1 MITVTYAGYDITKYM
16 IVTSL
21 DRGLLPGIEYNT
33 KKVGRSDGE
42 KYVDRSIGR
51 KTIPMGFKLRYDLIK
66 KRRAL
71 AEILAQK
78 DPKPLIFSDEP
89 DKCWYAISTGD
100 ISVAENN
107 FLGSGEINW
116 IVPDGVSYD
125 VNPRIFSNI
134 SIDSAENQVL
144 DPEFRKKDK
153 YYKQWTARLNETN
166 GAHNILGADL
176 SDTNTIADKGEVKYN
191 GFYIMQNSNS
201 TTRNLSE
208 LKQGDKVWGRVAL
221 RIDKALQGD
230 TNGSKSAVAVIQE
243 LDYAGGKVLASHE
256 AKPAALNLGNF
267 QNLDIHFTISN
278 PNTKALNLITCLALG
293 SAVSYSKPQFN
304 LGEKLADFAEP
315 TAQLADY
322 VAVTN
327 HGTYKAWP
335 ILRATMN
342 GENGLVGVVNP
353 DDGILQ
359 FGNAEELDVIEG
371 QRTDKVISIP
381 MRNSASKFELNSPKA
396 KPDYPNYL
404 SNPETPNKPGTGD
417 IDWKSNAEAATPV
430 WPENKDNV
438 WAGPTLYTEIP
449 RNSSNKADGTFL
461 WRNRFN
467 FKPTKEAAGRIT
479 FTLQNDTDGTVLS
492 AVIRDSTRNRE
503 EFIIEFS
510 CFDVVQHKISLDRK
524 KWTGSFWEVSIER
537 TGDMQVVWKFSQFKA
552 FSGEGIEAA
561 RSEVYQATLPQIS
574 GKEIDGLC
582 CWFQKWGND
591 PTNKYAL
598 YMTWTDCKFYWTN
611 ETVTTNIPNLF
622 DDGDVLEIDV
632 LNRKVFLNGFE
643 NFKLHALGN
652 TWERFA
658 VEPGTTT
665 FLPVAS
671 SWANIFDFEV
681 ELRGAYI

>member
-304 LGEKLADFAEP
+304 LGEKLAEFAEP
-315 TAQLADY
+315 NAQLADY

-381 MRNSASKFELNSPKA
+381 MRNNASKFELNSPKA
-396 KPDYPNYL
+396 KPDYPNYGG
-404 SNPETPNKPGTGD
+404 NPDTPNKIGGD
-417 IDWKSNAEAATPV
+417 VDWTTRADVVMPI
-430 WPENKDNV
+430 WPENHDGV
-438 WAGPTLYTEIP
+438 WAGPTLYTDIP
-449 RNSSNKADGTFL
+449 KNTSNLDTGNFTY
-461 WRNRFN
+461 RSRFD
-467 FKPTKEAAGRIT
+467 FEPTKTTSGRLT
-479 FTLQNDTDGTVLS
+479 FTLQNSSLGSIVS
-492 AVIRDSTRNRE
+492 CVIRDSSRVRE
-503 EFIIEFS
+503 ELIVEFS
-510 CFDVVQHKISLDRK
+510 CFDKVQKRLTLDRK
-524 KWTGSFWEVSIER
+524 EWTGRFWEIQIQR
-537 TGDMQVVWKFSQFKA
+537 TSDTTVEWKFSKWKA
-552 FSGEGIEAA
+552 FSGEGIIASKA
-561 RSEVYQATLPQIS
+561 EVFSATLPEIS
-574 GKEIDGLC
+574 GVGIDGLC
-582 CWFQKWGND
+582 TWFQKWGDD
-591 PTNKYAL
+591 PTNEHAL
-598 YMTWTDCKFYWTN
+598 YMTWTDCKFYWDN
-611 ETVTTNIPNLF
+611 ETTFTNIPNLF

>member
-51 KTIPMGFKLRYDLIK
+51 KTIPMSFKLRYDLVK
-66 KRRAL
+66 KRRTL

-78 DPKPLIFSDEP
+78 EPQPLIFSDEP
-89 DKCWYAISTGD
+89 DKCWYAIPTGD

-125 VNPRIFSNI
+125 VNTRIFSNI

-166 GAHNILGADL
+166 GSHNILGADL
-176 SDTNTIADKGEVKYN
+176 SDTNTIADRGEIKYN

-201 TTRNLSE
+201 TARNLPE

-256 AKPAALNLGNF
+256 AKPAVLNLGNF
-267 QNLDIHFTISN
+267 QNLDIHFSISN

-293 SAVSYSKPQFN
+293 SAVSYSKPQYN
-304 LGEKLADFAEP
+304 LGSE
-315 TAQLADY
+315 LADY
-322 VAVTN
+322 SEPNKEMSNYLAVTN
-327 HGTYKAWP
+327 PGTYKTWP

-342 GENGLVGVVNP
+342 GENGLVGVVNQNE
-353 DDGILQ
+353 GILQ
-359 FGNAEELDVIEG
+359 FGNPEEIDMVSG
-371 QRTDKVISIP
+371 VRTEKVISIQ
-381 MRNSASKFELNSPKA
+381 MRNNGDVFELNSSKA
-396 KPDYPNYL
+396 KPHYPYFRQNPDTPNIIGGTIDWQA
-404 SNPETPNKPGTGD
+404 NPEG
-417 IDWKSNAEAATPV
+417 ATPV
-430 WPENKDNV
+430 FPTDNV
-438 WAGPTLYTEIP
+438 NVWIGPLMYKEIP
-449 RNSSNKADGTFL
+449 KNSSNQTTGNFEWL
-461 WRNRFN
+461 NRFN
-467 FKPTKEAAGRIT
+467 FKPTKIGGGRIQ
-479 FTLQNDTDGTVLS
+479 FTLQNNNGPVISLVVRDGTP
-492 AVIRDSTRNRE
+492 STE
-503 EFIIEFS
+503 QLIVEFN
-510 CFDVVQHKISLDRK
+510 CFNTTLKTVTLDRK
-524 KWTGSFWEVSIER
+524 KWNGSFWEMSISR
-537 TGDMQVVWKFSQFKA
+537 TSGTEITFKFSMWHS
-552 FSGEGIEAA
+552 FSGDTVNASAVEVFNINEPTLNEIGIDAMNIWFMKFGT
-561 RSEVYQATLPQIS
+561 YQPVTM
-574 GKEIDGLC
+574 D
-582 CWFQKWGND
+582 
-591 PTNKYAL
+591 
-598 YMTWTDCKFYWTN
+598 WTDTKFYWTN
-611 ETVTTNIPNLF
+611 ETVISNIPNLF
-622 DDGDVLEIDV
+622 DDGDILEIDTK
-632 LNRKVFLNGFE
+632 NRRVSINGVE
-643 NFKLHALGN
+643 NLKLHALGN
-652 TWERFA
+652 TWERFV

-671 SWANIFDFEV
+671 TWANMFDFEV
-681 ELRGAYI
+681 ELKGAYI

>member
-51 KTIPMGFKLRYDLIK
+51 KTIPMSFKLRYDLVK
-66 KRRAL
+66 KRRTL

-78 DPKPLIFSDEP
+78 EPQPLIFSDEP
-89 DKCWYAISTGD
+89 DKCWYAIPTGD
-100 ISVAENN
+100 VSVAENN

-153 YYKQWTARLNETN
+153 YYKPWTIKSN
-166 GAHNILGADL
+166 GTYQGHNILGADFTN
-176 SDTNTIADKGEVKYN
+176 TNTIADKGEVKYN
-191 GFYIMQNSNS
+191 GLYIMQNSNS
-201 TTRNLSE
+201 TARNLPE

-256 AKPAALNLGNF
+256 VKPTALNLGNF
-267 QNLDIHFTISN
+267 QNLDIQFSISN

-304 LGEKLADFAEP
+304 LGGKIADFAEP

-381 MRNSASKFELNSPKA
+381 MRNNASKFELNSPKA

-417 IDWKSNAEAATPV
+417 IDWKANAEAATPV

-524 KWTGSFWEVSIER
+524 KWTGNFWEVSIER

-598 YMTWTDCKFYWTN
+598 LMRWTDCKFYWTN

>member
-51 KTIPMGFKLRYDLIK
+51 KTIPMSFKLRYDLVK
-66 KRRAL
+66 KRRTL

-78 DPKPLIFSDEP
+78 EPQPLIFSDEP
-89 DKCWYAISTGD
+89 DKCWYAIPTGD
-100 ISVAENN
+100 VSVAENN

-201 TTRNLSE
+201 TARNLPE

-243 LDYAGGKVLASHE
+243 LDYAGGNVLASHE

-293 SAVSYSKPQFN
+293 SAVSYSKMQFN

-342 GENGLVGVVNP
+342 GENGLVGVVNQNE
-353 DDGILQ
+353 GILQ
-359 FGNAEELDVIEG
+359 FGNANDVDTVPG
-371 QRTDKVISIP
+371 TRSDKVIAIGLT
-381 MRNSASKFELNSPKA
+381 NDEELFTVNGGNPV
-396 KPDYPNYL
+396 YPNFL
-404 SNPETPNKPGTGD
+404 FDPTTPNKIEGGF
-417 IDWKSNAEAATPV
+417 DWSVNEVVMPV
-430 WPENKDNV
+430 FTNSEENV
-438 WAGPTLYTEIP
+438 WRGPTLYAEIP
-449 RNSSNKADGTFL
+449 KSHANKNTGAFKTAS
-461 WRNRFN
+461 RYRFQPD
-467 FKPTKEAAGRIT
+467 KLKQGRIT
-479 FTLQNDTDGTVLS
+479 FTLQNGSDPVLS
-492 AVIRDSTRNRE
+492 CVIRDSSATKEQLIVEFWYGE
-503 EFIIEFS
+503 EILKLQE
-510 CFDVVQHKISLDRK
+510 LDRK
-524 KWTGSFWEVSIER
+524 EWSHNFWQIYIER
-537 TGDMQVVWKFSQFKA
+537 DENSVVTFTFAK
-552 FSGEGIEAA
+552 
-561 RSEVYQATLPQIS
+561 VATLTANDITASKTFIFNITEPRV
-574 GKEIDGLC
+574 KDVPIDGLVT
-582 CWFQKWGND
+582 WFQCFGKT
-591 PTNKYAL
+591 PAC
-598 YMTWTDCKFYWTN
+598 YMAWTDVKFYWVN
-611 ETVTTNIPNLF
+611 ESTTTNIPNLF
-622 DDGDVLEIDV
+622 DDGEIVEIDV
-632 LNRKVFLNGFE
+632 KNRKVIVNGVE
-643 NFKLHALGN
+643 STTLHALGN

-671 SWANIFDFEV
+671 TWANMFDFEV